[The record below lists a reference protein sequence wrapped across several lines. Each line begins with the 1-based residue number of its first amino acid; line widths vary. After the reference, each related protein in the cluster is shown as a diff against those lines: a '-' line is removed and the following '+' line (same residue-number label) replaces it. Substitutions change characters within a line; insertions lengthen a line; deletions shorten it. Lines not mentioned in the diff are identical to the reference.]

1 MNIISILIVSSTAAA
16 AAAAAGGFNDTDQI
30 THLHFFCLYLYIF
43 AAGATLAAR
52 EKGGDEI
59 IIIIKR
65 EKL

>member
-1 MNIISILIVSSTAAA
+1 MNIISILIVSSS
-16 AAAAAGGFNDTDQI
+16 AAAGGFNDTDQI

-52 EKGGDEI
+52 EKEGGDEII